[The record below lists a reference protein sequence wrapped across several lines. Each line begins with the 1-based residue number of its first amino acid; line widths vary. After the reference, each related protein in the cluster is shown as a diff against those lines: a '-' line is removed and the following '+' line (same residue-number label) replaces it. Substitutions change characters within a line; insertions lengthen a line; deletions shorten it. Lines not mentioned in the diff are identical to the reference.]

1 VQIISTISR
10 THYTSLILYYPCHSE
25 IASRKSPTFGEVMA
39 SSGEDQLHSDC
50 RSGWLM
56 VESDFS
62 ASLTKPEQLKYG
74 RISQMGCILCAE
86 DRPLQH

>member
-1 VQIISTISR
+1 MHRVNVTQFNFNPYHSETASR
-10 THYTSLILYYPCHSE
+10 T
-25 IASRKSPTFGEVMA
+25 SPTFLAGEVMA
-39 SSGEDQLHSDC
+39 STGEDQLHSDC

-56 VESDFS
+56 VESDFF

-74 RISQMGCILCAE
+74 RICQMGCILCAE